1 MVLFLLLV
9 ALSLALSGLTYYFA
23 GWSSD
28 LWTLFIPLPLTVL
41 YWFALFALF
50 VAYCWFVSL
59 FVDLKKPV
67 TEPKAG
73 GYFVVKNVIWIVL
86 LFANVKVKIVGAE
99 KIPARTRYLFVSN
112 HLSNFDHLCYFAHRK
127 ERVISLGKKEIER
140 LFVAGKWMHKAGFIA
155 IDRNDPVQ
163 GLRCILQCVDYIK
176 KDEAS
181 IALAPEGTRSHDGLL
196 HEFHAGSFKI
206 ALKSQ
211 CPLVV
216 ARIHNSENIRGNAPW
231 KRTLVRID
239 ILDVLYP
246 KDYQDLPSAA
256 LANKAHALIEASLDA
271 EPEIPLG
278 KK

>member
-1 MVLFLLLV
+1 MVLFIILV
-9 ALSLALSGLTYYFA
+9 VLSLSLSGLTYYFA
-23 GWSSD
+23 GWYSN
-28 LWTLFIPLPLTVL
+28 LWTLFIPLPLAVL

-50 VAYCWFVSL
+50 LIYCWLVSL

-67 TEPKAG
+67 KEPKAG
-73 GYFVVKNVIWIVL
+73 GYFVIKNVIWIVL
-86 LFANVKVKIVGAE
+86 LFANVKVKIVGKE
-99 KIPARTRYLFVSN
+99 KIPAKTRYLFVSN
-112 HLSNFDHLCYFAHRK
+112 HLSSFDHLCYFSHRK
-127 ERVISLGKKEIER
+127 ERVISLGKKEIESF
-140 LFVAGKWMHKAGFIA
+140 FVAGKWMHKAGFIA

-163 GLRCILQCVDYIK
+163 GLRCILQCIDYIK

-216 ARIHNSENIRGNAPW
+216 ARIHNSENIRVNAPW

-246 KDYQDLPSAA
+246 KDYQDLTSEA
-256 LANKAHALIEASLDA
+256 LANKVHALIEASLNA
-271 EPEIPLG
+271 EAEIIRE